1 MNLNYA
7 IFRSNPIYT
16 IQDLAQIGSH
26 NKREKKAYNSNPDIV
41 LEKTKDNIE
50 LKPLAEKYVK
60 GFYNITQDYR
70 KEHDERMKSERSD
83 RRKTFNQMLNKSKNV
98 VADELLLT
106 ATHGFFKDMNKR
118 DIKKWADTCME
129 FVYNDLGYKEEQIL
143 HAVVHLD
150 EETPHIHC
158 VVVPLVKKLDKRTNT
173 ERYTISKKQYIRD
186 KMHLSELQDKYHAR
200 LVSKGF
206 ELERG
211 IKSSDAKN
219 IKMKEFKRITRKL
232 EKDMNVKHER
242 LDNAILEFNT
252 NMKDSKNVLFDKDY
266 VKVKKETFDSMNRVL
281 EETNSLIK
289 VQEKV
294 EHIFKEVDSHV
305 KSYNSLKKE
314 NDLLNKEVKNLDEK
328 NKSLQK
334 ENNLMKNFI
343 YDLLEKLKKIFRKI
357 LFRGD
362 YETKDMVCE
371 QIKDIYDERQYDN
384 QDVYQISRGT
394 EKQDELFE
402 YANIPDYWKE
412 TVRKDDKT
420 KDRDDDFEIGI

>member
-143 HAVVHLD
+143 HATVHLD
-150 EETPHIHC
+150 EKTPHIHC
-158 VVVPLVKKLDKRTNT
+158 IVVPLIKKFDKRTNT

-186 KMHLSELQDKYHAR
+186 KIHLSELQDKYWER
-200 LVSKGF
+200 LKNNGYD
-206 ELERG
+206 LERG
-211 IKSSDAKN
+211 IKNSDNEN
-219 IKMKEFKRITRKL
+219 IELKVFKKITKKL
-232 EKDMNVKHER
+232 ERDLNVRHDR
-242 LDNAILEFNT
+242 LDNAILEFNNNT
-252 NMKDSKNVLFDKDY
+252 KDSKNVLFDKDY

-371 QIKDIYDERQYDN
+371 QIKDIYDEKQYDN

-412 TVRKDDKT
+412 SIRKDDKT
-420 KDRDDDFEIGI
+420 KDRDDDFYIGM